1 MEKEQIL
8 SMLTGKLGETSFSE
22 QSLSKYVDLNMPAA
36 GTEPDEAYWTKH
48 VNILSTFQG
57 QYNHDVASEVTK
69 QTEAK
74 IEEYKKSVAPPE
86 DEKQAKEKPSTDS
99 QEMKEMRA
107 MLEKLK
113 ERLDGAENSRSQAE
127 MMRLVRAEM
136 KRQNAKDDYV
146 LGKTLE
152 GVTLDLKK
160 DVATLATE
168 LLVKYDAEYTACRGG
183 GAAPRTATGGG
194 GAGKSLMEKRFERK
208 FRKEGLLK
216 DDNRQ

>member
-8 SMLTGKLGETSFSE
+8 SMLTEKLGETSFSE
-22 QSLSKYVDLNMPAA
+22 QSLSKYVDLNMPSE

-74 IEEYKKSVAPPE
+74 INEYKKTSGTPE
-86 DEKQAKEKPSTDS
+86 DGEEEKKSTDS
-99 QEMKEMRA
+99 PEMKDIRA
-107 MLEKLK
+107 MLEELK
-113 ERLDGAENSRSQAE
+113 ERLDGAESRRSQAE
-127 MMRLVRAEM
+127 MMKLVRAEM
-136 KRQNAKDDYV
+136 KRQNAKDEYV

-152 GVTLDLKK
+152 GVTLDMKK

-168 LLVKYDAEYTACRGG
+168 LLKKYDAEYTACRGG

-216 DDNRQ
+216 DDNR